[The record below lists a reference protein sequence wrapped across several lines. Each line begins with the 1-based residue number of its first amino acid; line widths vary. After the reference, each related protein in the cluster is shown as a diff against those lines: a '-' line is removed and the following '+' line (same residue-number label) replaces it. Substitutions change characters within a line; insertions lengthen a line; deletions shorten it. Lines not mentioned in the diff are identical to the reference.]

1 MGETN
6 ALKVVSARHGS
17 DRRTFRI
24 TDDERPCVLPVY
36 EPKLLS
42 NVPRHP
48 FLSIA
53 SVAWTMFGV
62 ARVKAIHVAEMDKE

>member
-1 MGETN
+1 MWP
-6 ALKVVSARHGS
+6 H
-17 DRRTFRI
+17 
-24 TDDERPCVLPVY
+24 

-53 SVAWTMFGV
+53 SVTWTMFGV
-62 ARVKAIHVAEMDKE
+62 ARVKAIHIAKMDKE

>member
-1 MGETN
+1 MWP
-6 ALKVVSARHGS
+6 H
-17 DRRTFRI
+17 
-24 TDDERPCVLPVY
+24 

-42 NVPRHP
+42 NVPRHQ

-62 ARVKAIHVAEMDKE
+62 ARVISKPRDSSHLEATISSAARC